1 MFHVISILFMFF
13 CFCSVTE
20 LHLSLNGYSS
30 VDLPTDFRYQPLTK
44 LFLNSNKIKDW
55 SLVCHLGQ
63 CFPNLENLV
72 AMESELTTLI
82 SELDLKESF
91 PCLKSFNLSKT
102 KLSSWEDIEV
112 FREFPALI
120 EVRIKDVPFLK
131 VNILCPSNFVLTHCS
146 IHTYTISAY
155 YHSSC

>member
-1 MFHVISILFMFF
+1 MYF
-13 CFCSVTE
+13 CCSVTE
-20 LHLSLNGYSS
+20 LYLSLNGYSS

-44 LFLNSNKIKDW
+44 LHINSNKIKDW
-55 SLVCHLGQ
+55 SSMCQLGQ

-82 SELDLKESF
+82 SDINLKESF

-112 FREFPALI
+112 FREFPALGD
-120 EVRIKDVPFLK
+120 VRINDVPFLK
-131 VNILCPSNFVLTHCS
+131 VNVFCPSNFVLYHYS
-146 IHTYTISAY
+146 IHGCQSY
-155 YHSSC
+155 